1 MEEFG
6 DWLDIE
12 NKEEKLITTIV
23 IPWESEYEGKP
34 FFFKKKLLGLF

>member
-23 IPWESEYEGKP
+23 IPWESEYRKESL
-34 FFFKKKLLGLF
+34 FFF